1 MITSVLAV
9 ALAAISMAVLAAS
22 AILFT
27 EVVFSFLP
35 RRPGRYP
42 LGSDPRIALV
52 IPAHNEECGIGPTLA
67 NAVAEL
73 APDHRVLV
81 VADNCTDATAAV
93 ARAAGA
99 EVICRSDTER
109 RGKGYALDFAVRHL
123 SADPPDAV
131 VVMDADCLAEEGALR
146 ELAAACHAEG
156 RPLQAQ
162 YKLLVPMESRAPYL
176 RVASFAWQLK
186 NQIRPAGLERLGL
199 PCQLVGSGM
208 AFPWTV
214 ISGAPLAT
222 GDLVEDL
229 ALGLALARERKSAR
243 YYPEA
248 SVASAFPL
256 NAEGQRTQ
264 RARWETGHLNTIARR
279 VPALLTEAI
288 VTRNKELLVLA
299 LDAAVPPLSFLA
311 LATLGVLALALAWA
325 AGGGT
330 PVPLGISLLAAG
342 LFAGAIL
349 LASRRT
355 PDRPVSAGD
364 LRLIPAYVMSKLSL
378 YGQVALGRPVDWV
391 RSKRD
396 QE

>member
-1 MITSVLAV
+1 MITNVLAV
-9 ALAAISMAVLAAS
+9 ALGAISVALLAVS
-22 AILFT
+22 AILFA
-27 EVVFSFLP
+27 EVAFSFLP
-35 RRPGRYP
+35 RRPDSRPPGP
-42 LGSDPRIALV
+42 DPRIALV
-52 IPAHNEECGIGPTLA
+52 VPAHNEESSIGPTLA
-67 NAVAEL
+67 NAMAEL

-81 VADNCTDATAAV
+81 VADNCTDATEAV
-93 ARAAGA
+93 AREAGA

-123 SADPPDAV
+123 SADPPDV
-131 VVMDADCLAEEGALR
+131 VIVMDADCIAQEGGLR
-146 ELAAACHAEG
+146 ALAAACHAQE

-162 YKLLVPMESRAPYL
+162 YKLLVPMESPGAYL
-176 RVASFAWQLK
+176 RIASFAWQLK
-186 NQIRPAGLERLGL
+186 NQIRPEGLERLGL
-199 PCQLVGSGM
+199 PSQLVGSGM
-208 AFPWTV
+208 AFPWTI

-248 SVASAFPL
+248 NVVSVFPL

-279 VPALLTEAI
+279 VPTLLAEAI

-325 AGGGT
+325 ALGGT
-330 PVPLGISLLAAG
+330 AVPLGISLFAAG

-355 PDRPVSAGD
+355 PDRPVGAGD
-364 LRLIPAYVMSKLSL
+364 LCLIPAYVMSKLSL
-378 YGQVALGRPVDWV
+378 YGQVALGRPVAWV
-391 RSKRD
+391 RSRRD